1 MRYILFM
8 LRQFKLLGMIIASG
22 LFVYPFVVY
31 PNRRKNFL
39 NKNNKV
45 RPWYWRFADT
55 SEVIWGS
62 EEENYLNTTYG
73 LYELCKK
80 RNEQGE
86 WKPDYDKFNEASN
99 WRMFLYAYQWNV
111 IRNGCWDYIASWELP
126 VAPVEDLII
135 KTNVGGN
142 EDGFDF
148 RTRRNYGKQHC
159 TWKQGD
165 LKCFKYSWTYAI
177 GKGPLYVNFQI
188 GHAPD
193 RELLKLRF
201 FKPENL

>member
-1 MRYILFM
+1 MRYVAFT
-8 LRQFKLLGMIIASG
+8 LRQLKLLGMLIANG
-22 LFVYPFVVY
+22 LFIYPFVVY
-31 PNRRKNFL
+31 PNRRKNFANRDNP
-39 NKNNKV
+39 NK
-45 RPWYWRFADT
+45 PWYWRFADT

-80 RNEQGE
+80 RDHNGD
-86 WKPDYDKFNEASN
+86 WKPDYDKFESSSKL
-99 WRMFLYAYQWNV
+99 RKMRYAFQWNIV
-111 IRNGCWDYIASWELP
+111 RNGCWDYIAAFELP
-126 VAPVEDLII
+126 NSEVEELDI
-135 KTNVGGN
+135 KVNWGGN

-148 RTRRNYGKQHC
+148 RTRQNYGKQWC
-159 TWKQGD
+159 TWTQGT
-165 LKCFKYSWTYAI
+165 LYCFKYSWTYPI
-177 GKGPLYVNFQI
+177 GSKGLMVNFQV